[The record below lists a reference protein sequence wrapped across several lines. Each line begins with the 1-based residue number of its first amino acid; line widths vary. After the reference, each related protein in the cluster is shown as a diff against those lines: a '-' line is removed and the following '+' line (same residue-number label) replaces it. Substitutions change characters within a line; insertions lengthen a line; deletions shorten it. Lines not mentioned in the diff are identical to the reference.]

1 MSTHALHV
9 ILAHQISSEGEE
21 DDQEE
26 ERNPN
31 IDAHQP
37 RLFNYDS
44 LLCKLG
50 HMWGFDDSRIPC
62 LGTEPRC
69 RRGFLLDNRA
79 GKLGHSHM
87 RGTFR
92 ECQAPHM
99 SGD

>member
-37 RLFNYDS
+37 RLFNLRQSS
-44 LLCKLG
+44 LQIRT
-50 HMWGFDDSRIPC
+50 HVGF
-62 LGTEPRC
+62 
-69 RRGFLLDNRA
+69 
-79 GKLGHSHM
+79 
-87 RGTFR
+87 
-92 ECQAPHM
+92 
-99 SGD
+99 